1 MPIFGPGDRG
11 CGGKGLPT
19 SWSVVT
25 MLLAVGLEIFLW
37 TSIRNSSLKKDNDQ
51 LLFCNHVVAGQLLA
65 CLSKPAAEGGGHKFC

>member
-25 MLLAVGLEIFLW
+25 MLLAVGLENFL
-37 TSIRNSSLKKDNDQ
+37 
-51 LLFCNHVVAGQLLA
+51 
-65 CLSKPAAEGGGHKFC
+65 